1 MGGRAGSSPRLGPT
15 PLAGNR
21 TSCKR
26 PERRGVGEGEARGLY
41 KSAPNTPGVG
51 AAKSSFATVP
61 WQMNTS
67 HANTRI
73 PNLLANKMPSVNI
86 PKKKMHIQPSYQSSA
101 KHNMPP
107 KGLFKSRPIHSKD
120 QNQHL
125 LRFGESF
132 VIRHSMPSGW
142 WFAFRPRATI
152 SSALGR
158 GKRGKRKQSQLFQR
172 GKRRIYSRDIITT

>member
-1 MGGRAGSSPRLGPT
+1 MQETMKAKPRGDVNLSPTNQSLRTSLRGGRWVGGRAGSSPRLGPT

-41 KSAPNTPGVG
+41 KSAPNAPGVG

-73 PNLLANKMPSVNI
+73 PNLLANKIPSVNI
-86 PKKKMHIQPSYQSSA
+86 PKKNAHPAIMSESPA
-101 KHNMPP
+101 KRNMPP
-107 KGLFKSRPIHSKD
+107 KGLFKSRPIPR
-120 QNQHL
+120 Q
-125 LRFGESF
+125 
-132 VIRHSMPSGW
+132 
-142 WFAFRPRATI
+142 RPEPA
-152 SSALGR
+152 SSPFW
-158 GKRGKRKQSQLFQR
+158 RKLCN
-172 GKRRIYSRDIITT
+172 